1 VAISWL
7 FEDEARPDTEAVLER
22 LSQEETYAP
31 GLWELEVANM
41 LLTAEP
47 RGRLS
52 EASSTRVL
60 EWLHDLPIRI
70 SPNLPTLHHLLE
82 VGRQYGLT
90 SYDAAYVILAQQ
102 LNLPL
107 TTLDPHL
114 TAAARLAE
122 VELLITGPAG

>member
-1 VAISWL
+1 MHSWSRRPEQHPSYHPL
-7 FEDEARPDTEAVLER
+7 MRGARRHV
-22 LSQEETYAP
+22 
-31 GLWELEVANM
+31 
-41 LLTAEP
+41 LLTAER

-60 EWLHDLPIRI
+60 ARLHDVPIRI
-70 SPNLPTLHHLLE
+70 SPNVPTLHHLLE
-82 VGRQYGLT
+82 VGRRYGLT

-107 TTLDPHL
+107 ATLDPHL
-114 TAAARLAE
+114 AAAARLAE